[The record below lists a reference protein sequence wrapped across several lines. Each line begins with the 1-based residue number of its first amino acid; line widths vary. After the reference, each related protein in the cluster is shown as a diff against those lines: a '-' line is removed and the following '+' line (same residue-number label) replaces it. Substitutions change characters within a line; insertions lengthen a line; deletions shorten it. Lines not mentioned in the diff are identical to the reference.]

1 LHLGLGQAGSRGP
14 GGAQEGA
21 GVSREGGDALRTW
34 SSVHVMGP
42 ERRSVSRPVMG
53 DSAVCFGVGGR
64 SVEWWGE
71 LLGGVGSGAC
81 VVCEW
86 ACV

>member
-1 LHLGLGQAGSRGP
+1 MFREGVDHVGASDVRSRSGHSVRGP
-14 GGAQEGA
+14 VG
-21 GVSREGGDALRTW
+21 R
-34 SSVHVMGP
+34 
-42 ERRSVSRPVMG
+42 RPVMG